1 MFLSLFVLDV
11 QSGVA
16 SKAGGTKSHP
26 SPPLELLW
34 DAVKEQ
40 RLLQFYRLCWTTTR
54 HPLSG
59 PFSYHLQ
66 AFLQL
71 QYCWV
76 LKGKFSTISR
86 RINREKRF
94 SFYTSPKLSSFKRTE
109 PVVFLERGEGW
120 AEKPKEIVT
129 FWKLPPWNSHT
140 GHSKSTRKQMCRTP
154 HPTSGLFIRKLLP
167 SLCYYHSPAFYSTLP
182 TSVPRDH
189 SISLLQAGAKC
200 TICQREHARGKS
212 RRCSS
217 HSIFPFKTC
226 SAAVIKLFPSFPLL
240 RLCTWLCQIFFCWWL
255 GFFP

>member
-54 HPLSG
+54 HPPSG

-66 AFLQL
+66 PFLQL
-71 QYCWV
+71 QYCWA
-76 LKGKFSTISR
+76 LKWKFSTTFR

-154 HPTSGLFIRKLLP
+154 HPTSGVIYQKTTAIPLLLP
-167 SLCYYHSPAFYSTLP
+167 LP
-182 TSVPRDH
+182 
-189 SISLLQAGAKC
+189 C
-200 TICQREHARGKS
+200 
-212 RRCSS
+212 
-217 HSIFPFKTC
+217 F
-226 SAAVIKLFPSFPLL
+226 LFHFTN
-240 RLCTWLCQIFFCWWL
+240 LCTQRSFHLFAPSWSQVYHLPAWACTWQKQTMQQPLYFSI
-255 GFFP
+255 